1 MRLGRADTI
10 RGMKPDTLV
19 HGRAAGS
26 SHPASGFAGLLTRLR
41 ERRPPLPAT
50 RSEEL
55 FHHLPVDGVLAR
67 LSSATDGLN
76 EAEAAARLESWGANR
91 LPEPRGK
98 TLAGVF
104 LSQFR
109 SPFIYLLLAA
119 AGVSLGLGHLTDA
132 AFILVVLLTNAGI
145 GTYQEW
151 RAEGRARA
159 LKALVKGTAAVRR
172 GGRLLRL
179 PTEDLVPGDVV
190 QVESG
195 ERIAADLRLID
206 AHGLTADESLLTGE
220 SLAVRKLPDAEIPVD
235 APLGDRA
242 TMLHAGTMV
251 QTGRG
256 LGVVVATARRTVIGQ
271 LAAVLETPQPAPPL
285 VRRMER
291 FTRHVAVAIVGVIA
305 VIAVLE
311 AVRGAAAGDIFL
323 LAVALAVSAIPEG
336 LPVAMTVAL
345 SIAMHRMG
353 LRHVVVRHLPAVEGL
368 GACTLV
374 ATDKTGTLTLNRLT
388 VERLWMPGAGELPAT
403 DPAARELL
411 RAGAW
416 ASEASAD
423 GDDGPHGDAV
433 DLAFLAAVPSGGS
446 AGEPASARLL
456 GRIPY
461 EPEKR
466 FAAAFHDIGGVTIAS
481 VKGAPET
488 VAGFCGGMDEG
499 AQAALAQLSSAG
511 YRVIAVAAGPVA
523 SPVEGDLRGL
533 RLLGLA
539 GLIDPLRPE
548 ARGAV
553 LAAQHAGIRA
563 VMVTGDHPLTALAIA
578 RQLGLA
584 ETRDEVVA
592 GPELARLAGRAFDT
606 AVGQARVFAR
616 TEPLQKLAIVNSL
629 RRQGHVVAVTGDGI
643 NDAAAL
649 HAADI
654 GVAMGRGGTDVARDA
669 ADLILTDDNFASIV
683 AGIEEGRVAYDN
695 LRKVILLTISTG
707 AAEILLML
715 LATLTGLPPPLTAV
729 QLLWLNL
736 ITNGIQDVALAFERG
751 EPGALRRPA
760 RRANAPVFDRR
771 MIEQVV
777 LSGATM
783 GLVGYALYWFAL
795 SYGMSH
801 GAAQGAVLWLLVWCE
816 NAHCFN
822 CRSETRSAFRIP
834 IGNNPLLV
842 GGVIATQGLQIA
854 ALAIPPLRD
863 LLSLGTLSVVEGLS
877 LSGLGIGVLL
887 VMEAYKRFRRA

>member
-1 MRLGRADTI
+1 MPVA
-10 RGMKPDTLV
+10 
-19 HGRAAGS
+19 AAG
-26 SHPASGFAGLLTRLR
+26 P
-41 ERRPPLPAT
+41 
-50 RSEEL
+50 EES
-55 FHHLPVDGVLAR
+55 FHHRPAGVALAR
-67 LSSATDGLN
+67 LSSTRAGLN

-98 TLAGVF
+98 TLFGVF
-104 LSQFR
+104 LNQFR

-119 AGVSLGLGHLTDA
+119 AGVSLGLGHVTDA
-132 AFILVVLLTNAGI
+132 AFILAVLLTNAGI

-159 LKALVKGTAAVRR
+159 LKALVKGSAAVWR
-172 GGRLLRL
+172 GGRLRRL
-179 PTEDLVPGDVV
+179 PAEDLVPGDVV

-195 ERIAADLRLID
+195 ERIAADLRLMD
-206 AHGLTADESLLTGE
+206 VYGLTADESLLTGE
-220 SLAVRKLPDAEIPVD
+220 SLAVRKLPDADIRAD

-242 TMLHAGTMV
+242 TMLHAGTTV

-271 LAAVLETPQPAPPL
+271 LAAALEKPQPAPPL
-285 VRRMER
+285 VRRMDR
-291 FTRHVAVAIVGVIA
+291 FTRHVAVAIVGVIV
-305 VIAVLE
+305 VIAVME

-353 LRHVVVRHLPAVEGL
+353 RRHVVVRHLPAVEGL
-368 GACTLV
+368 GACTLI

-388 VERLWMPGAGELPAT
+388 VERLWVPGAGELPPT
-403 DPAARELL
+403 ESAARDLL
-411 RAGAW
+411 QAGAL
-416 ASEASAD
+416 ASEAFAD

-433 DLAFLAAVPSGGS
+433 DLAFLAAAAVQRRLPDETVP
-446 AGEPASARLL
+446 ARLL

-466 FAAAFHDIGGVTIAS
+466 FAAAFHDIGGTTVAS

-488 VAGFCGGMDEG
+488 IARFCDGIDEA
-499 AQAALAQLSSAG
+499 AQAALARLSAAG

-523 SPVEGDLRGL
+523 PSVESDLRGL

-553 LAAQHAGIRA
+553 LAAQQAGIRV

-584 ETRDEVVA
+584 ETEREVIA
-592 GPELARLAGRAFDT
+592 GHELAHLDGEAFNA
-606 AVGQARVFAR
+606 AVARARVFAR
-616 TEPLQKLAIVNSL
+616 MEPLQKLAIVESL
-629 RRQGHVVAVTGDGI
+629 RRQGQVVAVTGDGI

-695 LRKVILLTISTG
+695 LRKVILMSISTG

-715 LATLTGLPPPLTAV
+715 LAALTGLPPPLTAV

-736 ITNGIQDVALAFERG
+736 VTNGIQDVALAFERG
-751 EPGALRRPA
+751 EPGVLQRPV
-760 RRANAPVFDRR
+760 RRAHAPVFDRR
-771 MIEQVV
+771 MIEQVA
-777 LSGATM
+777 LSGAAI
-783 GLVGYALYWFAL
+783 GLICYVFYGFAL

-801 GAAQGAVLWLLVWCE
+801 GAAQGAILWLLVWCE

-842 GGVIATQGLQIA
+842 GGVIATQGLQLA
-854 ALAIPPLRD
+854 ALAVSPLRD
-863 LLSLGTLSVVEGLS
+863 LLSLGALSPGEGFS
-877 LSGLGIGVLL
+877 LFGLGVSVLL
-887 VMEAYKRFRRA
+887 IMELYKRFRRT